1 MVRTKMLIFLAVHLF
16 VLSLFAECV
25 VFLDRDGDGFGG
37 EKTVFDY
44 DCSDGAPTGYSK
56 KGGDCNDS
64 NRYVNPKADEVCN
77 GIDDNCDGKTDPENS
92 KDCNRYYKDLDYDGF
107 GTDEY
112 KCFCV
117 SEGDF
122 RALERGDCNDSN
134 PKVHPE
140 AREICNDLDDDCD
153 GETDEGENVT
163 GCRPFY
169 RDSDGDGFGIGDDS
183 KCLCKPLGIFRAEK
197 TGDCNDNNPEIYP
210 GAYEHFDRLDNNC
223 NGIIDENPGHLPPP
237 PPRPGFSRK

>member
-1 MVRTKMLIFLAVHLF
+1 MIQNKILLAVSIVSFLH
-16 VLSLFAECV
+16 VQPLFADCV
-25 VFLDRDGDGFGG
+25 VFIDRDGDGFGS
-37 EKTVFDY
+37 EKAVLDY
-44 DCSDGAPTGYSK
+44 DCSGSAPVGYSK

-64 NRYVNPKADEVCN
+64 NRYVHPKADEVCN
-77 GIDDNCDGKTDPENS
+77 GVDDNCDGTTDPENS

-112 KCFCV
+112 KCLCV
-117 SEGDF
+117 SEGHF
-122 RALERGDCNDSN
+122 RALERGDCNDNN

-140 AREICNDLDDDCD
+140 TREICNDIDDNCN
-153 GETDEGENVT
+153 GEIDEGENIT
-163 GCRPFY
+163 DCRPFY
-169 RDSDGDGFGIGDDS
+169 RDSDNDGFGTGDDS

-223 NGIIDENPGHLPPP
+223 NGIIDENPAHLPPP
-237 PPRPGFSRK
+237 PPRKHGK